1 MAFHDNPHLF
11 ATVFQVKMI
20 MEFLLT
26 EQARLA
32 FLVLLCGLLW
42 SLESLV
48 PLYQYRNSR
57 MRHALPNVAL
67 TVMLVFTNLVL
78 SFSSAYVASVT
89 TRSGVGLLTLVSISP
104 WAQAL
109 MSIAAL
115 DLFAYFAHLLLHKSW
130 LGWQFHR
137 VHHSENA
144 VDVTTAF
151 RQHPGETVWRLLWQL
166 AAIAVYGIPLW
177 IVVIYLSLS
186 ALNAQFEH
194 ANIRLNRRLDH
205 FLRLLFVTPHMH
217 KVHHSRDQKETDSN
231 YSNIFSLWD
240 RIFGTYTRDI
250 DFQKLH
256 YGLDGFDVKE
266 RQTLRGLLQMPF
278 VNYSRGS

>member
-1 MAFHDNPHLF
+1 MEILTD
-11 ATVFQVKMI
+11 QV
-20 MEFLLT
+20 
-26 EQARLA
+26 RLA
-32 FLVLLCGLLW
+32 LLVSLCGLLW

-57 MRHALPNVAL
+57 VRHALPNVAL
-67 TVMLVFTNLVL
+67 TVVLVLTNLAL
-78 SFSSAYVASVT
+78 SFSSAYVAALT
-89 TRSGVGLLTLVSISP
+89 ERNRVGLLTLFALSP
-104 WAQAL
+104 WIHAL
-109 MSIAAL
+109 IAIAGL

-166 AAIAVYGIPLW
+166 AAIALFGIPLW

-186 ALNAQFEH
+186 ALNAQLEH
-194 ANIRLNRRLDH
+194 ANIRLNGTLDR

-240 RIFGTYTRDI
+240 KIFGTYTSAT
-250 DFQKLH
+250 DFRKLS
-256 YGLDGFDVKE
+256 YGLDGFDVEE
-266 RQTLRGLLQMPF
+266 RQTLGGLLKMPF
-278 VNYSRGS
+278 MNYNRV